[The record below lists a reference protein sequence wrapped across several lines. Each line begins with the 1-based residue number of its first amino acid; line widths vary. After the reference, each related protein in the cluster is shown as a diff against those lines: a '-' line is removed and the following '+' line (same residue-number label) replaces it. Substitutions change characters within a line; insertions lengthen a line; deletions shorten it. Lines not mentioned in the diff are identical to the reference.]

1 MHPLP
6 AFYVAHT
13 RRSTNVECRRKPE
26 RLHERKRTAVFFI
39 IRISPFFRHSSFV
52 VRHFHVNLSPEKR
65 IAGVLAPLFALRSE
79 NDLGIGDVGT
89 LREFID
95 WAAESG
101 FKLVQLLP
109 INETGG
115 DNSPYNAISAM
126 AIEPTTLHLAPGS
139 PKDLTRQDFEA
150 TLADVDLAR
159 LRRGWVKYNRVKK
172 MKRCLLEKAFAN
184 FRRHASKDRRWSRR
198 EPSDIDGSARE
209 GWRAGRRSNQ
219 SAFRDFCAQE
229 AGWLND
235 YAFFRA
241 LMEQNGASEAW
252 DKWPAQHQKI
262 ELARLWLNRQSPK
275 MREKFAGREMFF
287 RYVQWIAHEQWS
299 AIKSYAEERG
309 VALMGDVPFGVS
321 YYSADVFARRDEFAL
336 DWSGGAP
343 PESYFKEDEFT
354 QKWGQNWG
362 IPLFRWD
369 VMRNRNFDWWRQR
382 VRGVRRSFH
391 LFRIDHVL
399 GFYRTYA
406 FPWRPRR
413 NKEFLPL
420 DWNQMLAR
428 TGGRSPHF
436 TPHDDA
442 TAENGEANRRE
453 GEEYLRVVLEEAG
466 AARVIGE
473 DLGTVPDYVRPNLR
487 SLGIAGFKIPQW
499 EFYHGR
505 VTPGG
510 EYERLSV
517 ATYATHDHK
526 PLRALWE
533 DAFERKTSTSGQ
545 SRFEL
550 EKIAHF
556 ARFNP
561 EIVKNDFE
569 NDFYPAVMEAL
580 FQSEAWIAIVMI
592 TDLLAR
598 KYRFN
603 VPGTAASSN
612 WVRRMQRT
620 IAQLHSSRKERAR
633 MRMIRALL
641 EKSGR
646 T

>member
-1 MHPLP
+1 
-6 AFYVAHT
+6 
-13 RRSTNVECRRKPE
+13 
-26 RLHERKRTAVFFI
+26 
-39 IRISPFFRHSSFV
+39 
-52 VRHFHVNLSPEKR
+52 VNLSPEKR

-79 NDLGIGDVGT
+79 NDLGIGDVAT

-139 PKDLTRQDFEA
+139 PKDLTREDFEA
-150 TLADVDLAR
+150 ALADVDLAR
-159 LRRGWVKYNRVKK
+159 LRRGRVKYGRVKK
-172 MKRCLLEKAFAN
+172 MKRRLLEKAFAS
-184 FRRHASKDRRWSRR
+184 FRQQ
-198 EPSDIDGSARE
+198 
-209 GWRAGRRSNQ
+209 GWRAGRRGNQ

-241 LMEQNGASEAW
+241 LMEQNGESEAW
-252 DKWPAQHQKI
+252 DKWPAQHREI
-262 ELARLWLNRQSPK
+262 ELARVWLDRQSPET
-275 MREKFAGREMFF
+275 REKFAGREMFF
-287 RYVQWIAHEQWS
+287 RYVQWIAHGQWS
-299 AIKSYAEERG
+299 AVKSYAKERG

-321 YYSADVFARRDEFAL
+321 YYSADVFARRDEFVL

-343 PESYFKEDEFT
+343 PESYFKDDEFT

-399 GFYRTYA
+399 GFYRIYA

-420 DWNQMLAR
+420 DWSQMLER
-428 TGGRSPHF
+428 TGGRAPHF
-436 TPHDDA
+436 APHDDS
-442 TAENGEANRRE
+442 TAKNGEANRRE
-453 GEEYLRVVLEEAG
+453 GQEYLRVVLEEAG

-505 VTPGG
+505 VTPGP
-510 EYERLSV
+510 EYERASV

-526 PLRALWE
+526 PIRALWE
-533 DAFERKTSTSGQ
+533 EALEHTTSTHLRAATARQASEQ
-545 SRFEL
+545 ARFEL
-550 EKIAHF
+550 EKIAKF
-556 ARFNP
+556 AEFNP
-561 EIVKNDFE
+561 TSEAIDFE
-569 NDFYPAVMEAL
+569 KDLYPAMMAAL
-580 FQSEAWIAIVMI
+580 FKCESWIAMVMI

-603 VPGTAASSN
+603 VPGTATSSN
-612 WVRRMQRT
+612 WTRRMQRGVS
-620 IAQLHSSRKERAR
+620 QLRSSPKEKKR
-633 MRMIRALL
+633 MQLTRDLL
-641 EKSGR
+641 QQTGR
-646 T
+646 I